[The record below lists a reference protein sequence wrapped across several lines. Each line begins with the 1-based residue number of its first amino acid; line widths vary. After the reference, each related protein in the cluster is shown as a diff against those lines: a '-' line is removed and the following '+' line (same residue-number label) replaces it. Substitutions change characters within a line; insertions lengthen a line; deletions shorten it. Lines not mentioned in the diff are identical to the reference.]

1 MAPDAWYEPGG
12 GRPPWRE
19 PEALLEYIRS
29 SPGVDLGVNNRVWLA
44 EKSSTLIR
52 RSSAPAERAL
62 YREAVLLA
70 AEKGRQAEP
79 SVRFTF
85 WLYWATV
92 TRVAYMRSAGKG
104 QEWDALEAESVYD
117 DYLAAVR
124 VDAAWMSVALSG
136 SRELPFAV
144 GPHLADEMARTVRAI
159 TSLAP
164 LLPPAKR
171 HVLEQWLALG
181 EQIRHL
187 GPH

>member
-44 EKSSTLIR
+44 EKSSTLMR

-62 YREAVLLA
+62 YREAVLLT

-79 SVRFTF
+79 SV
-85 WLYWATV
+85 
-92 TRVAYMRSAGKG
+92 
-104 QEWDALEAESVYD
+104 
-117 DYLAAVR
+117 
-124 VDAAWMSVALSG
+124 WMSEALSG
-136 SRELPFAV
+136 GRELPFAV
-144 GPHLADEMARTVRAI
+144 GPPMADEMAKTVRAM
-159 TSLAP
+159 TRLVP
-164 LLPPAKR
+164 LLPRAKR
-171 HVLEQWLALG
+171 HALEQWLALA

-187 GPH
+187 APRRPAPPEEGPLSST